1 MQFASPAQLSD
12 DRALAAQSFAFWPE
26 WLDSVL
32 EKSLKKRSTVM
43 RSSCRVILNFVTLSF
58 VLLSPVIT
66 PSQTAQEKKPQLGAK
81 ETEAAGVS
89 EADLLRAQRRA
100 FAISLVTSLANEAKS
115 YRELALR
122 PRVLA
127 RAADALWDVDTPTA
141 RVLFSQAWEAAEK
154 GDAEELTVKTKDN
167 PPPMV
172 IALRRISGRDLRLEV
187 LSLVA
192 RRDRALAEEFLA
204 KLKDATKREVEDS
217 TADSKSKNVTETR
230 SDSEASAKRLQVART
245 LLEDDQIEQAL
256 AFAEP
261 VLDQVNAN
269 TIGFLS
275 ALRRKNAQAADQR
288 FAMLLARA
296 ELDPLSDANTASG
309 LSSYVFTPGLYATFS
324 SDGGVR
330 WTQPDEPAAP
340 PNLPP
345 ALRNRFFHAAGSIL
359 LRPSPPPEQDFTSS
373 GRVGKFTIIKRL
385 LPLFDQYASD
395 IAMALRARLTT
406 LTGDQARRPIGDDKP
421 LLRQGLEPE
430 ETASNADELQDRLN
444 HARTSRERDRIY
456 ADAAVALATKG
467 DARARDMAEKIDDSE
482 RRVQVRQYVD
492 FKIVSFAIRKKDAT
506 EIARLAKA
514 GQLTHTQRAWAY
526 LQVSRVLMDS
536 QRPRALGFLNDATEE
551 ARRIASSDPD
561 RVCLLVAAAR
571 QLITADSV
579 RAWEIVGEAVK
590 VADSTDKFTG
600 ENVQITFPMMM
611 KSGVKFTSIGG
622 EEFGLSGLLRSL
634 TEDDFYRAS
643 DLAKS
648 FKNDAPRAVAILAIA
663 RVVIEKK

>member
-1 MQFASPAQLSD
+1 
-12 DRALAAQSFAFWPE
+12 
-26 WLDSVL
+26 
-32 EKSLKKRSTVM
+32 M
-43 RSSCRVILNFVTLSF
+43 RSSCRLILNFVTLSF
-58 VLLSPVIT
+58 VLLYPVIA
-66 PSQTAQEKKPQLGAK
+66 PSQTAQEKKPPLGAS
-81 ETEAAGVS
+81 EIAAPTLS
-89 EADLLRAQRRA
+89 EGDLLKAQRRA
-100 FAISLVTSLANEAKS
+100 FAISLVTSLANEARS
-115 YRELALR
+115 YRDLALR

-127 RAADALWDVDTPTA
+127 RAADTLWDVDNLTA
-141 RVLFSQAWEAAEK
+141 RVLFNQAWEAAEK
-154 GDAEELTVKTKDN
+154 GDAEEITVQTKDN

-192 RRDRALAEEFLA
+192 RRDQNLAEEFLA
-204 KLKDATKREVEDS
+204 KLKDASKREVEDS
-217 TADSKSKNVTETR
+217 KAASNSKNVINNR
-230 SDSEASAKRLQVART
+230 SDSEAAAKRLQVARR

-256 AFAEP
+256 AFAGP

-269 TIGFLS
+269 AIGFLS
-275 ALRRKNAQAADQR
+275 ALRRKNAEAADQR
-288 FAMLLARA
+288 FAMLLVRA
-296 ELDPLSDANTASG
+296 ELDPSSDANTASG

-324 SDGGVR
+324 SDGGIR
-330 WTQPDEPAAP
+330 WTQLDEPAAP

-345 ALRNRFFHAAGSIL
+345 ALRNRFFQAAGSIL
-359 LRPSPPPEQDFTSS
+359 LRPLPPPDQDFTSS
-373 GRVGKFTIIKRL
+373 GRVGKYTIIKRL
-385 LPLFDQYASD
+385 LPLFDRYASD
-395 IAMALRARLTT
+395 TAMALRAQLTS
-406 LTGDQARRPIGDDKP
+406 LASDQTRRPIGDDNP
-421 LLRQGLEPE
+421 LLKQGLEPE
-430 ETASNADELQDRLN
+430 ETASNAFDELQDRLN

-456 ADAAVALATKG
+456 ADAAVALANQG
-467 DARARDMAEKIDDSE
+467 DGRAREMADKVDDSE

-492 FKIVSFAIRKKDAT
+492 FELVGFAIRKKDAS

-514 GQLTHTQRAWAY
+514 AQLTHTQRAWAY
-526 LQVSRVLMDS
+526 LQISRLLMDS
-536 QRPRALGFLNDATEE
+536 QRQRALEFLNDATEE
-551 ARRIASSDPD
+551 ARRIDSSDPD
-561 RVCLLVAAAR
+561 RVCLLIAVAT
-571 QLITADSV
+571 QVITADSV

-663 RVVIEKK
+663 RVVLEKK

>member
-1 MQFASPAQLSD
+1 
-12 DRALAAQSFAFWPE
+12 
-26 WLDSVL
+26 
-32 EKSLKKRSTVM
+32 M

-58 VLLSPVIT
+58 VLLYAVIT
-66 PSQTAQEKKPQLGAK
+66 PSQTAQEKKHQLGAS
-81 ETEAAGVS
+81 EIAAPTLS
-89 EADLLRAQRRA
+89 EGDLLQAQQRA
-100 FAISLVTSLANEAKS
+100 FAISLVTSLANEARS
-115 YRELALR
+115 YRDLALR

-127 RAADALWDVDTPTA
+127 RAADTLWDVDNLTA
-141 RVLFSQAWEAAEK
+141 RVLFSHAWEAAEK

-172 IALRRISGRDLRLEV
+172 IALRRSSGRDLRLEV

-192 RRDRALAEEFLA
+192 RQDRALAEEFLA
-204 KLKDATKREVEDS
+204 KLKDATKREIEDS
-217 TADSKSKNVTETR
+217 KADSKSKNITDTG
-230 SDSEASAKRLQVART
+230 SDSEAGAKRLQVARR

-269 TIGFLS
+269 TIAFLS
-275 ALRRKNAQAADQR
+275 ALRRKNAEAADQR
-288 FAMLLARA
+288 FAMLLVRA
-296 ELDPLSDANTASG
+296 ELDPFSDANTASG

-324 SDGGVR
+324 PDGGVR

-345 ALRNRFFHAAGSIL
+345 ALRNRFFQAAGSIL

-373 GRVGKFTIIKRL
+373 GRVGKYTIIKRL

-395 IAMALRARLTT
+395 TATALRAQLTT
-406 LTGDQARRPIGDDKP
+406 LACDQARRPIGDDNP

-430 ETASNADELQDRLN
+430 EPASNALDELQDRLN

-456 ADAAVALATKG
+456 ADAAVALANQG
-467 DARARDMAEKIDDSE
+467 DGRAGDMAEKVDDSE
-482 RRVQVRQYVD
+482 RRDQVRQYVD
-492 FKIVSFAIRKKDAT
+492 LELVSFAIRKKNAS
-506 EIARLAKA
+506 EIARLAKV

-526 LQVSRVLMDS
+526 LQVSRLLMDS
-536 QRPRALGFLNDATEE
+536 QRPRALEFLNDATEE
-551 ARRIASSDPD
+551 ARRIDSSDPD
-561 RVCLLVAAAR
+561 RVCLLIAAAR
-571 QLITADSV
+571 RFITADSV
-579 RAWEIVGEAVK
+579 RAWEIAGEAVK
-590 VADSTDKFTG
+590 VADATDKFTG

-611 KSGVKFTSIGG
+611 KSGIKFTSIGG

-648 FKNDAPRAVAILAIA
+648 FKNDAPRAVAILAVA
-663 RVVIEKK
+663 RVVMEKK